1 MLEGMSGEMQK
12 VIRLQC
18 AGDRDPKCS
27 LQAVNDCM
35 YVSIQRLR
43 RQCSERM
50 TQCFKVVPISSQHKL
65 LACGFR
71 QVTKR
76 SGDKS
81 AREELAADC
90 PVICMNF

>member
-1 MLEGMSGEMQK
+1 MLESMSGEMQK
-12 VIRLQC
+12 VVGLQC

-27 LQAVNDCM
+27 LQAVSDCV
-35 YVSIQRLR
+35 YVCVHRLMR
-43 RQCSERM
+43 RCSERM

-65 LACGFR
+65 LAFGFR

-76 SGDKS
+76 SGDKG

-90 PVICMNF
+90 PVICMNL